1 MHVRSRTSRA
11 RLTPAGAVA
20 LLLLALAALGLW
32 LVLPAAFARHIAT
45 WPRGVVRYYD
55 ATGMTGTVDEAAMR
69 WNESGAH
76 VRLKHVDSPRKA
88 DVIVRVDDPKLL
100 RLCGKDCLG
109 FSSNIGRPSGGQGWI
124 LLSGGLGPRA
134 RALSVWV
141 AAHEFGHVLGLRHR
155 PGSACSLMSSHAF
168 DTSCSPSVSAN
179 WPTAGEL
186 ACVPAPR
193 DVDVAAK
200 LYGGRSRVTDPRCR

>member
-1 MHVRSRTSRA
+1 MHVRSRTSRV
-11 RLTPAGAVA
+11 RLLPAGAVA
-20 LLLLALAALGLW
+20 LLVLALAAIGLW
-32 LVLPAAFARHIAT
+32 RVLPDALANRIDT
-45 WPRGVVRYYD
+45 WPGGVVRYYD
-55 ATGMTGTVDEAAMR
+55 ATGMTGTVDEAALR

-76 VRLKHVDSPRKA
+76 VHLHAVDSPRDA
-88 DVIVRVDDPKLL
+88 DVIVRVDDRKLF

-109 FSSNIGRPSGGQGWI
+109 FSSSIGRSSDGPGWV

-155 PGSACSLMSSHAF
+155 PGTACSLMSSHAF

-193 DVDVAAK
+193 DVDVAAQ